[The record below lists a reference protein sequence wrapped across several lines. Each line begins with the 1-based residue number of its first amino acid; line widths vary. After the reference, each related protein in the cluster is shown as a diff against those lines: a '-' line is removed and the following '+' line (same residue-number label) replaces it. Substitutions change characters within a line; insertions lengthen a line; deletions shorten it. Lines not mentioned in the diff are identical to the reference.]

1 MCYYGSSRG
10 SSNKLI
16 GSLHKDAEKLN
27 PIIALSK
34 LDECEIGAEEF
45 SKLSELDSK
54 IGFITGTDNIIGSL
68 AISSENVLTQYLKEN
83 C

>member
-1 MCYYGSSRG
+1 MSF
-10 SSNKLI
+10 
-16 GSLHKDAEKLN
+16 
-27 PIIALSK
+27 LSK
-34 LDECEIGAEEF
+34 IFGNKDTKSLKIANSYLTKINSLEEEF

-54 IGFITGTDNIIGSL
+54 IAIITGTDNIVGSL